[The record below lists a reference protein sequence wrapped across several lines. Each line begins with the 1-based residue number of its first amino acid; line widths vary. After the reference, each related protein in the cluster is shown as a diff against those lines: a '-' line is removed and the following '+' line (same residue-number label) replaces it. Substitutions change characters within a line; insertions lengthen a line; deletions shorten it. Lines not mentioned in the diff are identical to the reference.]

1 MRERTHATQEKW
13 RELARQATRE
23 EDPEKMLALV
33 ERLIEAY
40 DAEKRPM
47 KDPQQLR
54 AANRQT

>member
-40 DAEKRPM
+40 DAEKQPM

-54 AANRQT
+54 AAKRQT